1 MGDNSKKKLTVDGK
15 RKPEIKKSQ
24 VSKSLLV
31 EVAWE
36 VCNQVGGIYTVIR
49 SKAPA
54 TAQLWGE
61 KYCLIGPYVH
71 QSVSIEFEPTENPN
85 DPFYVA
91 AQRMREKGYEVHY
104 GRWLVSGRPKVILV
118 NPYSIADRLGQ
129 IKYDLWNHHGIP
141 SPEGDFLLNDTIAFG
156 FLVKTYLA
164 ELANEEV
171 TNKNII
177 AHFHEWM
184 AGTPI
189 PDIRRENIDVTTVF
203 TTHATMLGRYLAMN
217 DPLFYDYLSFYDW
230 EKEAKHFNIEPQ
242 VRIERAAAHGSHVF
256 STVSDVT
263 ANECLHLLGRQPDL
277 ILPNGLNIQRFSI
290 LHEVQNLHQTFKEQI
305 HEFVMGH
312 FFQSYSFDLDKTLY
326 FFTSG
331 RYEYK
336 NKGFDMTME
345 ALARLN
351 WKLKEANIDIT
362 VVMFYITKRPVHS
375 INPEALQS
383 RAMMKKIRETCE
395 AIERQ
400 IGDKLFY
407 AAAVNAEHKLPSLNE
422 FVDDYWRLRLRRTL
436 QAWKS
441 DKLPLVVTHNLQDND
456 KDELLNFIRSSDM
469 INKKEDKVKVVYHP
483 DFIQNTNPLFGIDY
497 DEFVRGCHLGVFPSY
512 YEPWGYTP
520 LECIARGVPTI
531 TSDLS
536 GFGDYVLK
544 YKDDHEKDGV
554 YVVNRRYRNYDDSAN
569 QLADQM
575 YKFVV
580 SARGSRILQRNRVT
594 QSAEHFDWEHLTLY
608 YERAYAL
615 ALDRLAHAQEKA
627 E

>member
-1 MGDNSKKKLTVDGK
+1 MGDTSKKNYSKDKK
-15 RKPEIKKSQ
+15 RKREIKKSQ
-24 VSKSLLV
+24 VSQSLLL

-49 SKAPA
+49 SKVPA
-54 TAQLWGE
+54 TMQLWGD

-71 QSVSIEFEPTENPN
+71 ESVSIEFEPSENTS

-91 AQRMREKGYEVHY
+91 AQRMQEKGFEVHY

-118 NPYSIADRLGQ
+118 NPYSIVDRLGD

-164 ELANEEV
+164 ELANKEV
-171 TNKNII
+171 TEKNII

-189 PDIRRENIDVTTVF
+189 PSIRRENIDVTTIF

-217 DPLFYDYLSFYDW
+217 DPLFYDYLSFYEW
-230 EKEAKHFNIEPQ
+230 EKEAIQFNIEPQ
-242 VRIERAAAHGSHVF
+242 VKIERAAAHGAHVF
-256 STVSDVT
+256 TTVSEVT

-277 ILPNGLNIQRFSI
+277 ILPNGLNIQRFSV
-290 LHEVQNLHQTFKEQI
+290 LHEVQNLHQTYKEQI

-312 FFQSYSFDLDKTLY
+312 FFQSYPFDLDKTLY

-336 NKGFDMTME
+336 NKGFDITLE

-351 WKLKEANIDIT
+351 WKLKEARIDTTI
-362 VVMFYITKRPVHS
+362 VMFYITKRPVVS
-375 INPEALQS
+375 INPEAFQS
-383 RAMMKKIRETCE
+383 RAMMRKIRETCE
-395 AIERQ
+395 EIERQ
-400 IGDKLFY
+400 VGDKLFY
-407 AAAVNAEHKLPSLNE
+407 AAAVSDDHKMPSLNE
-422 FVDDYWRLRLRRTL
+422 FIDDYWKLRLRRTL

-441 DKLPLVVTHNLQDND
+441 NKLPLVITHNLKDDAN
-456 KDELLNFIRSSDM
+456 DELLNFIRSSDM
-469 INKKEDKVKVVYHP
+469 VNKIDDKVKIVYHP
-483 DFIQNTNPLFGIDY
+483 DFIENTNPLFGMDY

-520 LECIARGVPTI
+520 LECIARGVPAI

-544 YKDDHEKDGV
+544 NNEDHERNGI
-554 YVVNRRYRNYDDSAN
+554 YVMNRRYRNFDDAAN

-575 YKFVV
+575 YKFVT
-580 SARGSRILQRNRVT
+580 SMRSDRILQRNRVT
-594 QSAEHFDWEHLTLY
+594 RSAEQFDWETLTTY
-608 YERAYAL
+608 YERAYTL
-615 ALDRLAHAQEKA
+615 ALERLTHIHEQG
-627 E
+627 

>member
-1 MGDNSKKKLTVDGK
+1 MSEHSKRNYKEKK
-15 RKPEIKKSQ
+15 RKREIKKSQ
-24 VSKSLLV
+24 VSESLLV

-49 SKAPA
+49 SKVPA
-54 TAQLWGE
+54 TTHLWGD

-71 QSVSIEFEPTENPN
+71 QSVSIEFEPTENPS
-85 DPFYVA
+85 DPFYIA
-91 AQRMREKGYEVHY
+91 AKKMQEQGYEVHY

-118 NPYSIADRLGQ
+118 NPYSIMHRLGE
-129 IKYDLWNHHGIP
+129 IKYQLWENHGIS
-141 SPEGDFLLNDTIAFG
+141 SPDNDFLLNDTLAFG
-156 FLVKTYLA
+156 FMVKLYLA
-164 ELANEEV
+164 ELSNKEV
-171 TNKNII
+171 TEKKII

-189 PDIRRENIDVTTVF
+189 PALRRENINVTTIF

-230 EKEAKHFNIEPQ
+230 EKEATHFNIEPQ
-242 VRIERAAAHGSHVF
+242 VKIERAAAHGAHVF

-263 ANECLHLLGRQPDL
+263 ANECLHLLGRQPDV
-277 ILPNGLNIQRFSI
+277 ILPNGLNIQRFSV
-290 LHEVQNLHQTFKEQI
+290 LHEVQNLHQTYKEQI

-312 FFQSYSFDLDKTLY
+312 FFQSYPFDLDKTLY

-336 NKGFDMTME
+336 NKGFDVTME

-351 WKLKEANIDIT
+351 WKLKESRIDTT
-362 VVMFYITKRPVHS
+362 VVMFYITKRPVVS

-383 RAMMKKIRETCE
+383 RAMMRKIRETCE

-400 IGDKLFY
+400 VGDKLFY
-407 AAAVNAEHKLPSLNE
+407 AAAVSADHRLPSLNE
-422 FVDDYWRLRLRRTL
+422 FIDDYWKLRLRRTL

-441 DKLPLVVTHNLQDND
+441 NKLPLVVTHNLQDND
-456 KDELLNFIRSSDM
+456 NDELLNFIRSSNM
-469 INKKEDKVKVVYHP
+469 VNKVDDKVKIVYHP

-536 GFGDYVLK
+536 GYGDYVLK
-544 YKDDHEKDGV
+544 TDEDHEKNGV
-554 YVVNRRYRNYDDSAN
+554 YVVNRRYRNYDDAAN

-575 YKFVV
+575 YKFVITQR
-580 SARGSRILQRNRVT
+580 SERILQRNRVT
-594 QSAEHFDWEHLTLY
+594 TSAEKFDWEHLTSY
-608 YERAYAL
+608 YEQAYSL
-615 ALDRLAHAQEKA
+615 ALDRLKGENQEHQ
-627 E
+627 

>member
-1 MGDNSKKKLTVDGK
+1 
-15 RKPEIKKSQ
+15 
-24 VSKSLLV
+24 
-31 EVAWE
+31 
-36 VCNQVGGIYTVIR
+36 
-49 SKAPA
+49 
-54 TAQLWGE
+54 
-61 KYCLIGPYVH
+61 
-71 QSVSIEFEPTENPN
+71 
-85 DPFYVA
+85 
-91 AQRMREKGYEVHY
+91 
-104 GRWLVSGRPKVILV
+104 
-118 NPYSIADRLGQ
+118 
-129 IKYDLWNHHGIP
+129 
-141 SPEGDFLLNDTIAFG
+141 
-156 FLVKTYLA
+156 
-164 ELANEEV
+164 
-171 TNKNII
+171 
-177 AHFHEWM
+177 
-184 AGTPI
+184 
-189 PDIRRENIDVTTVF
+189 
-203 TTHATMLGRYLAMN
+203 MLGRYLAMN

-230 EKEAKHFNIEPQ
+230 EKEATHFNIEPQ

-263 ANECLHLLGRQPDL
+263 ANECLHLLGRQPDI
-277 ILPNGLNIQRFSI
+277 ILPNGLNIQRFSV
-290 LHEVQNLHQTFKEQI
+290 LHEVQNLHQTYKEQI

-336 NKGFDMTME
+336 NKGFDMTLE

-351 WKLKEANIDIT
+351 WKLKEANIDVT
-362 VVMFYITKRPVHS
+362 VVMFYITKRPAHS

-407 AAAVNAEHKLPSLNE
+407 AAAVNADHRLPSLND

-456 KDELLNFIRSSDM
+456 NDELLNFIRSSDM
-469 INKKEDKVKVVYHP
+469 INKKDDKVKVVYHP

-554 YVVNRRYRNYDDSAN
+554 YVVNRRYRNYDDAAN

-575 YKFVV
+575 YKFVI
-580 SARGSRILQRNRVT
+580 STRGDRILQRNRVT
-594 QSAEHFDWEHLTLY
+594 RSAEQFDWENLTLH
-608 YERAYAL
+608 YERAYSL
-615 ALDRLAHAQEKA
+615 MLRKDYKNKEMKR
-627 E
+627 